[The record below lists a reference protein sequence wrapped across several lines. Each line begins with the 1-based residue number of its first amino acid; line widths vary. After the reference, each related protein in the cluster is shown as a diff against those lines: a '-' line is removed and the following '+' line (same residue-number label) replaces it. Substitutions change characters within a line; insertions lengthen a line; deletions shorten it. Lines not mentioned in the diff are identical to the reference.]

1 MLELVRSA
9 MVARRAEA
17 LAVAVLALAV
27 GVVAGSAPGVRGGGR
42 MPSAPPITPRTP
54 S

>member
-17 LAVAVLALAV
+17 LAVAVLAL

-42 MPSAPPITPRTP
+42 MPSAPPVTPRTP